1 MRWSEH
7 MSVDTLRIG
16 IFSWE
21 SLHSVRVG
29 GIAPHVT
36 DLSEILARENEVHI
50 FTRIG
55 DEGEYEEINGVHY
68 ERCAHDQSGGI
79 VDQMNAMC
87 GAMVDRFYAVED
99 TFGKFDIIHGHDWHP
114 VPALDE
120 IKRRSNIPF
129 VITYHSTEWGRN
141 GNCHSDSWESRE
153 IAHREWLA
161 GYESSAVITT
171 SGQMQNEIGNLYQI
185 PDEKIEII
193 GNGVIA
199 CPRLAIDPGRVKE
212 RYGIHPLAPVVFFI
226 GRMVHQK
233 GVDLLIAAIP
243 HILRHRWDVKFI
255 LAGEGGFRQK
265 YEELA
270 RELGVH
276 QSCRFPGYISD
287 YELKELMNACD
298 LLCVPSRNE
307 PFGIV
312 VLEGWSIGKPVVGT
326 TAVDVIDN
334 FKDGIK
340 AYPHPE
346 SIAWCINYMLDN
358 PDLMKK
364 MGETGKRRVEKF
376 YTWDHIAKKTLEV
389 YEKVLRTC

>member
-1 MRWSEH
+1 MTH
-7 MSVDTLRIG
+7 LRIG
-16 IFSWE
+16 MFAWE

-36 DLSEILARENEVHI
+36 DLSEILAEENEVHI

-55 DEGEYEEINGVHY
+55 DESEYEEIGGVHY

-79 VDQMNAMC
+79 VDQMDAMC
-87 GAMVDRFYAVED
+87 GAMVDRFYAVEAV
-99 TFGKFDIIHGHDWHP
+99 FGRFDIIHGHDWHP
-114 VPALDE
+114 VPALTE

-153 IAHREWLA
+153 IAHREWLG

-171 SGQMQNEIGNLYQI
+171 SGQMQNEIRDLYQV
-185 PDEKIEII
+185 PDEKISII
-193 GNGVIA
+193 GNGVVA
-199 CPRLAIDPGRVKE
+199 CSKLGIDPGRTKE

-233 GVDLLIAAIP
+233 GVDLLIKAIP
-243 HILRHRWDVKFI
+243 SVLRHRWDAKFI
-255 LAGEGGFRQK
+255 FAGEGGFRQR

-270 RELGVH
+270 RELGVY
-276 QSCRFPGYISD
+276 QSCRFLGYVSD
-287 YELKELMNACD
+287 KELNELMNLCD

-312 VLEGWSIGKPVVGT
+312 VLEGWSVGKPVVGT
-326 TAVDVIDN
+326 VAVDIIDN
-334 FKDGIK
+334 WKDGIK
-340 AYPHPE
+340 AYMQPE

-364 MGETGKRRVEKF
+364 MGKTGKKRVEKF
-376 YTWDHIAKKTLEV
+376 YTWEYIAKKTSEV
-389 YEKVLRTC
+389 YTNVLRP